1 MGSQSNVSKRLR
13 YWIIRILLGLGTK
26 KNWMSI
32 NCSVCI
38 ESDTHFSYPWFRQ
51 KMILSKQKNC
61 FPNDECTIQ
70 IVTENP
76 SRIFSNLMM
85 SNLVIFC
92 KKIFPQTIPW
102 VNKRHLKNL
111 GKFYWNQVC
120 TPQKYSIVH
129 CIDKFLMFINFRNCG
144 MFVI

>member
-1 MGSQSNVSKRLR
+1 MNYQNIARPGYKKRIEWTLTALFALKVTP
-13 YWIIRILLGLGTK
+13 IFLILDFVRK
-26 KNWMSI
+26 
-32 NCSVCI
+32 
-38 ESDTHFSYPWFRQ
+38 WFFQ
-51 KMILSKQKNC
+51 KKNC

-76 SRIFSNLMM
+76 SRIFNNLMM

-120 TPQKYSIVH
+120 TAQKCYIVH